1 MKISILP
8 LAEQYLSFIET
19 AQELNLE
26 VAADYLVMAA
36 WLAYLK
42 SRLLLPEAEPEA
54 DEEII
59 DMTDALRFQLLRLEA
74 MQEAAKSLASLP
86 KLGQARHARG
96 EPEFFSQPLK
106 NPLWTAGLYDL
117 LAVYGDL
124 RSEET
129 AQTLTIAA
137 TRLYSVQEASG
148 RLKHLLKS
156 SPGWTVLEQF
166 LPGGLHRPLDRRSAM
181 ASHFVASLELAK
193 EGIVNLRQQSHYG
206 PIYLRAKEMSDG

>member
-1 MKISILP
+1 
-8 LAEQYLSFIET
+8 
-19 AQELNLE
+19 
-26 VAADYLVMAA
+26 MAA

-96 EPEFFSQPLK
+96 EPEFFTTTEK
-106 NPLWTAGLYDL
+106 PLWTAGLYDL

>member
-96 EPEFFSQPLK
+96 EPESFFTTTEK
-106 NPLWTAGLYDL
+106 PLWTAGLYDL

-124 RSEET
+124 RLKK
-129 AQTLTIAA
+129 QH
-137 TRLYSVQEASG
+137 RL
-148 RLKHLLKS
+148 
-156 SPGWTVLEQF
+156 
-166 LPGGLHRPLDRRSAM
+166 
-181 ASHFVASLELAK
+181 
-193 EGIVNLRQQSHYG
+193 
-206 PIYLRAKEMSDG
+206 